1 MYVKCICSA
10 AWNITVVYWME
21 RKLERLSKFITNF
34 NGTWSHSKKSKRK
47 IISVFLVF
55 ISCFGT
61 VFFHSVILCYINDVP
76 SYIPILNMRIEE
88 GVSFDYATCVVW
100 TRRMCCLN
108 IVVQMVELYAPVNP
122 ESMKRSDNLY
132 SVTVLYTPIN
142 HMQVGADNVPG
153 IVWQLTNVQQNTYR
167 KYNWF
172 FHSI

>member
-1 MYVKCICSA
+1 MFCGLKHNSSILDGKKIGTAVKIH
-10 AWNITVVYWME
+10 N
-21 RKLERLSKFITNF
+21 KFQWHLKPYKN
-34 NGTWSHSKKSKRK
+34 SKRK

-55 ISCFGT
+55 ISCFGS

-76 SYIPILNMRIEE
+76 SYIRILNMRIEE